1 MKAAAEPAPQRHPR
15 PPQAQQP
22 QRGPA
27 SSGTKRPLPQQ
38 RREPKAQPEAAGS
51 WQCDDCGRGFDTSKG
66 LSNHKRRCDGLSPN
80 LRPTPS
86 PAQKRVRFSRAH
98 PDVAIGENGAT
109 VRYNAGGMD
118 AYWQTAVCGGH
129 VMRSGSG
136 RHTAHFTV
144 LQGGRTLN
152 VGVAQDDFDP
162 KGDTNASDGPQGW
175 GFDSETGGYW
185 HEGWLQ
191 RGLDEGATASLQ
203 ELVDCGGVNLK
214 ESDTIQVRLPSLI
227 TIIKPPSRRSPSMRA
242 LNRAKRHSRSR
253 VGIQLT
259 LDMGERKG
267 DCGRLA
273 VEVNG
278 TFLELNT
285 SIVIVTITVITAV
298 PWAGVLLG
306 VLCDNIAPSKGRG
319 LCWMVEVC
327 AGEAVRVRRGEEPN
341 IQIV

>member
-1 MKAAAEPAPQRHPR
+1 
-15 PPQAQQP
+15 
-22 QRGPA
+22 
-27 SSGTKRPLPQQ
+27 
-38 RREPKAQPEAAGS
+38 
-51 WQCDDCGRGFDTSKG
+51 
-66 LSNHKRRCDGLSPN
+66 
-80 LRPTPS
+80 
-86 PAQKRVRFSRAH
+86 
-98 PDVAIGENGAT
+98 
-109 VRYNAGGMD
+109 
-118 AYWQTAVCGGH
+118 
-129 VMRSGSG
+129 
-136 RHTAHFTV
+136 
-144 LQGGRTLN
+144 
-152 VGVAQDDFDP
+152 
-162 KGDTNASDGPQGW
+162 
-175 GFDSETGGYW
+175 
-185 HEGWLQ
+185 
-191 RGLDEGATASLQ
+191 
-203 ELVDCGGVNLK
+203 
-214 ESDTIQVRLPSLI
+214 
-227 TIIKPPSRRSPSMRA
+227 MRA

-278 TFLELNT
+278 TFLELNM